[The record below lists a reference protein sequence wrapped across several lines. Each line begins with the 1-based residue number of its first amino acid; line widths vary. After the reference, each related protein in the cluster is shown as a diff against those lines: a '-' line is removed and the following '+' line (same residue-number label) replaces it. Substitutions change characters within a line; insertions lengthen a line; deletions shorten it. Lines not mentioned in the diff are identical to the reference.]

1 MDIPKPGIAGSQSPF
16 EQGGAKG
23 PSGPGGGGS
32 GGKFADVLSGAG
44 PQGAAGPGAAQPGQ
58 GSPFSS
64 PILDPDLP
72 GAQRVGGIK
81 QKPKV
86 SAADTDMRAQKTPHA
101 LQSVGELAGKAPNA
115 VEGGQLNWQK
125 VANSAVNA
133 ENRLDSMINAAQKG
147 KTFSANELI
156 ALQVEVFRYSQTVE
170 VISRTTD
177 KIVGAV
183 KQTLGTQ
190 V

>member
-1 MDIPKPGIAGSQSPF
+1 MDIPKPGITGVDSPF
-16 EQGGAKG
+16 PQGGAQG
-23 PSGPGGGGS
+23 PAAPGGGGS
-32 GGKFADVLSGAG
+32 GSKFADVLSGG
-44 PQGAAGPGAAQPGQ
+44 GAPAPSGVQPGQ

-72 GAQRVGGIK
+72 SRAGGV
-81 QKPKV
+81 QSKPKV
-86 SAADTDMRAQKTPHA
+86 SGAHTDMRAQRSPHA
-101 LQSVGELAGKAPNA
+101 LQMVGEVAGKPPAGA

-125 VANSAVNA
+125 VADSAVKA
-133 ENRLDSMINAAQKG
+133 ENRIDSMINAAQKG

-177 KIVGAV
+177 KVVGAV

>member
-1 MDIPKPGIAGSQSPF
+1 MDIPKPGIGSQSPIS
-16 EQGGAKG
+16 Q
-23 PSGPGGGGS
+23 PGGGGS
-32 GGKFADVLSGAG
+32 PAPAGGGDSGSKFADVLGGGQGPAGAKG
-44 PQGAAGPGAAQPGQ
+44 PQN
-58 GSPFSS
+58 SPFAS

-72 GAQRVGGIK
+72 GGQKAGGVQHKRKVGGT
-81 QKPKV
+81 
-86 SAADTDMRAQKTPHA
+86 DTDMRAGRTQHP
-101 LQSVGELAGKAPNA
+101 LQQVGELAGKPASGVDP
-115 VEGGQLNWQK
+115 GISFQK
-125 VANSAVNA
+125 VADSAIKA
-133 ENRLDSMINAAQKG
+133 ENKIDAMINAAQKG

-177 KIVGAV
+177 KVVGAV